1 MLFHILRNDLK
12 RKKTMNAILFL
23 FIVLAAMFVASGV
36 NNVITVANGTDYY
49 LDKAGV
55 GDFVTITMGD
65 NAVGALDEVL
75 EEESAIQS
83 YRRECVV
90 FGAQD
95 NITAQDGSA
104 VESQNATIFQDIE
117 TSAIT
122 FFDADNE
129 PITEVAPGHVYVSGS
144 FMKDN
149 GFSEGDVICIDHND
163 TKLSLT
169 LSGTAK
175 DALLGSDLMGNTRFV
190 LNDRDMKA
198 LLDNEV
204 IYDHYRGE
212 ICYVDTDD
220 VQAVKAAMSDASN
233 VAFDG
238 SRATIK
244 MCYVMDMVVA
254 FVMLI
259 LSICLIIVSFVVLKF
274 SISFTISEEYREI
287 GVMKAIGLTNG
298 RIRSLYIVKYLMM
311 AVAGAVIGFLMSIPF
326 GRLLLNSVSEKMVL
340 GNEGGALINLAGA
353 VLVVAVI
360 VLFSFFCTGEVKKL
374 TPVDAIRN
382 GQTGERYQNK
392 SVLRIHTCPAG
403 SAFFLAANDIL
414 SGPGRFLTIMI
425 SFGLCT
431 LFVLMLVNTCA
442 TIKSPNLI
450 YSFGTKSD
458 LYMTDVSKT
467 MKIMNG
473 GSREGMKEQLK
484 DMGEELEEEGM
495 PAELC
500 IELQYKYPITFDGN
514 RYVFSCQQGVNTE
527 ITEYAYTEGSIPE
540 NAQEITITPQISEM
554 TGAKIG
560 DTLTIHYGGED
571 QTCMVTAYF
580 QTMNQLGEVIRLHED
595 APTDFGFVAS
605 ALSYQI
611 DFTDDPTEE
620 EIERRKERIKELY
633 DNDKVMNATEYC
645 IDCTK
650 VVDTLENV
658 QFLLLGITLV
668 VVLLVT
674 ILMERSFIADE
685 KSQIAILKAVGF
697 RDGVVIRWH
706 VYRLGLVALTAVIL
720 AAVLSGPMTKLCITP
735 IFGMM
740 GATDVDY
747 RIDPLQIF
755 FLYPGIVLAMTA
767 VVTWITALYT
777 KTIKSSDTANIE

>member
-129 PITEVAPGHVYVSGS
+129 PIMEVAPGHVYVSGS

-287 GVMKAIGLTNG
+287 GVMKAIL
-298 RIRSLYIVKYLMM
+298 SL
-311 AVAGAVIGFLMSIPF
+311 
-326 GRLLLNSVSEKMVL
+326 
-340 GNEGGALINLAGA
+340 
-353 VLVVAVI
+353 
-360 VLFSFFCTGEVKKL
+360 
-374 TPVDAIRN
+374 
-382 GQTGERYQNK
+382 
-392 SVLRIHTCPAG
+392 IH
-403 SAFFLAANDIL
+403 I
-414 SGPGRFLTIMI
+414 
-425 SFGLCT
+425 
-431 LFVLMLVNTCA
+431 
-442 TIKSPNLI
+442 
-450 YSFGTKSD
+450 
-458 LYMTDVSKT
+458 
-467 MKIMNG
+467 
-473 GSREGMKEQLK
+473 
-484 DMGEELEEEGM
+484 
-495 PAELC
+495 
-500 IELQYKYPITFDGN
+500 
-514 RYVFSCQQGVNTE
+514 
-527 ITEYAYTEGSIPE
+527 
-540 NAQEITITPQISEM
+540 
-554 TGAKIG
+554 
-560 DTLTIHYGGED
+560 
-571 QTCMVTAYF
+571 
-580 QTMNQLGEVIRLHED
+580 
-595 APTDFGFVAS
+595 
-605 ALSYQI
+605 
-611 DFTDDPTEE
+611 
-620 EIERRKERIKELY
+620 
-633 DNDKVMNATEYC
+633 
-645 IDCTK
+645 
-650 VVDTLENV
+650 
-658 QFLLLGITLV
+658 
-668 VVLLVT
+668 
-674 ILMERSFIADE
+674 
-685 KSQIAILKAVGF
+685 
-697 RDGVVIRWH
+697 
-706 VYRLGLVALTAVIL
+706 
-720 AAVLSGPMTKLCITP
+720 
-735 IFGMM
+735 
-740 GATDVDY
+740 
-747 RIDPLQIF
+747 
-755 FLYPGIVLAMTA
+755 
-767 VVTWITALYT
+767 
-777 KTIKSSDTANIE
+777 